1 MPSMMTPL
9 CGFGLGEGGDS
20 NAPAPVMSTLRFAQI
35 ESPTNGATVVVAD
48 NGNDVVL
55 MLNPAGPLNLVAI
68 ALPQN
73 GSNLQILRIISMQD
87 ILDTQFT
94 GGTVLNGPSEML
106 ANQSVSIQRINS
118 NTNKWVAI

>member
-1 MPSMMTPL
+1 M
-9 CGFGLGEGGDS
+9 GEGGGTPS
-20 NAPAPVMSTLRFAQI
+20 PVISTLRFAQI
-35 ESPTNGATVVVAD
+35 ESPTSGATVVVAD

-55 MLNPAGPLNLVAI
+55 MLNPAGPLNSVTI
-68 ALPQN
+68 ALPQT

-87 ILDTQFT
+87 ILSTQFT

-118 NTNKWVAI
+118 STNTWVTI